1 MIDLGFTYV
10 RVRVYNPVDMSRHAV
25 VDLLVDT
32 GAIFTSIPRDVL
44 ERLGLKPLDR
54 RKLKV
59 YGGAVVERDVGVA
72 VVEYEGRR
80 IGVPVVFGEP
90 GDIPVL
96 GATFLEA
103 LGYQVD
109 PVAGRLKPV
118 ELLMV

>member
-1 MIDLGFTYV
+1 VIDLGFTYV

-90 GDIPVL
+90 GDVPVL
-96 GATFLEA
+96 GATSLEA

-109 PVAGRLKPV
+109 PVTRRLKPV

>member
-1 MIDLGFTYV
+1 LGFTYV

-90 GDIPVL
+90 GDVPVL
-96 GATFLEA
+96 GATSLEA

-109 PVAGRLKPV
+109 PVTRRLKPV

>member
-90 GDIPVL
+90 GDVPVL
-96 GATFLEA
+96 GATSLEA

-109 PVAGRLKPV
+109 PVTRRLKPV